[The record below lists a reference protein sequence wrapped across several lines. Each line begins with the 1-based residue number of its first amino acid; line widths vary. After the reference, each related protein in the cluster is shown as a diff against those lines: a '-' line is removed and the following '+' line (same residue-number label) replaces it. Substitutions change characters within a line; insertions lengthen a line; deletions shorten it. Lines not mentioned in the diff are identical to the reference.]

1 MWCLNY
7 YIYCTIMHQKSRT
20 QINFVSFFNL
30 KMIITF
36 IEVRGIMR
44 YMQRICHQVIQAHF
58 LTLVVVIVQS
68 PSHVQLLV
76 TPLTAACQASLS
88 LTISWSL
95 PKFMSIASVM
105 PSSHLILWLPLLLLP
120 SIFPSIRDFSNE
132 SVVGIRWPKYWSI
145 SFSISPSNKYSG
157 LISLKVWSPCSP
169 RDFQQSSPSP
179 QFKGINSSAFYLL
192 YSPAVITGHDHWE
205 DHSLDYIDLCQQS
218 NVSTLQHTV

>member
-132 SVVGIRWPKYWSI
+132 SAVHIRWWKYWSFR
-145 SFSISPSNKYSG
+145 FSINPSNENSG
-157 LISLKVWSPCSP
+157 LTSLQIDWF
-169 RDFQQSSPSP
+169 D
-179 QFKGINSSAFYLL
+179 LL
-192 YSPAVITGHDHWE
+192 AD
-205 DHSLDYIDLCQQS
+205 
-218 NVSTLQHTV
+218 

>member
-1 MWCLNY
+1 MVQSEAQESSLTIRKERPSSPRKTAVQMWCLNY

-88 LTISWSL
+88 LTISQSL

-105 PSSHLILWLPLLLLP
+105 PSSHLILWCPLLLLP
-120 SIFPSIRDFSNE
+120 SICPSIRDFSNE
-132 SVVGIRWPKYWSI
+132 SVVCIKWPKYWSFN
-145 SFSISPSNKYSG
+145 FSIIHSNKYSG
-157 LISLKVWSPCSP
+157 LISLKTDWF
-169 RDFQQSSPSP
+169 D
-179 QFKGINSSAFYLL
+179 LL
-192 YSPAVITGHDHWE
+192 AVQGND
-205 DHSLDYIDLCQQS
+205 
-218 NVSTLQHTV
+218 